1 MLMGIVKMVPELKM
15 VAQQI
20 LNVGFQSMEFA
31 TLTLQ
36 TVEGKRQLMSLGE
49 CSFIIITTVAP
60 RHSRP
65 HVCRR

>member
-49 CSFIIITTVAP
+49 C
-60 RHSRP
+60 
-65 HVCRR
+65 